1 MVIEARAPQNQR
13 AWMKSRVQCVLNL
26 ALLVGTIFANMNA
39 WAVDVQHVP
48 APAKAATSNPCP
60 DADGVNKVDGKLEC
74 LVIHTVRNKK
84 IDAAHKGQVRQLN
97 KHDKASTTLLVY
109 LHGDSSRGG
118 LYDRHFKHFNGFAN
132 QHTVFVGMIRPGY
145 ADSNKNA
152 STGSSMGGGDNY
164 TAHNVDAVANAIQAL
179 KTKYSARRVMLVGY
193 SGGAATAGL
202 ILGRHPDLI
211 DDAVL
216 IACPCD
222 LNIRRQGWAKN
233 IVRRSLSP
241 HEVAD
246 KVFKTVH
253 VTAITGAKDINT
265 KPEQVT
271 GYIQTLQA
279 HGVKARYIEVPN
291 ATHEAGIFGTALLR
305 QVVQSHLQRQ

>member
-1 MVIEARAPQNQR
+1 
-13 AWMKSRVQCVLNL
+13 MKRTVQYVLHL
-26 ALLVGTIFANMNA
+26 ALLAGAIFANFNA
-39 WAVDVQHVP
+39 W
-48 APAKAATSNPCP
+48 AATSNPCP
-60 DADGVNKVDGKLEC
+60 DADGVSKVNGQLEC
-74 LVIHTVRNKK
+74 LVIQTTPIKHKK
-84 IDAAHKGQVRQLN
+84 T
-97 KHDKASTTLLVY
+97 STTLLVY

-152 STGSSMGGGDNY
+152 STGSIMGGGDNY

-179 KTKYSARRVMLVGY
+179 KAKYSARRVMLVGY
-193 SGGAATAGL
+193 SGGAATTGV

-291 ATHEAGIFGTALLR
+291 ATHEAGIFGTAQLR